1 MNCGVVKLSEKHALV
16 IGGTGMLL
24 EVSLWLMEMGYQ
36 TSVIGKSKEK
46 HDRLIKKATHPNLMN
61 SLKVD
66 YHNHSLLEEQIR
78 KSIQKNGPISLVV
91 SWTPST
97 QALEIVNKLVS
108 EHIDDWNLYQVKGS
122 RRYFNDATLNVPSNC
137 THSSIYLGF
146 IIEGEQSRWLTNNEI
161 SAGVIQHIQS
171 GNSESIIGRI
181 HPYEKRPN

>member
-1 MNCGVVKLSEKHALV
+1 MVKLSEKHALV
-16 IGGTGMLL
+16 VGGTGMLS

-36 TSVIGKSKEK
+36 TSVIGRSKEK
-46 HDRLIKKATHPNLMN
+46 HDRLMKKATHSDLMN

-78 KSIQKNGPISLVV
+78 KSIQKYGPISLVV

-108 EHIDDWNLYQVKGS
+108 EYIKHWHLYQVKGS
-122 RRYFNDATLNVPSNC
+122 RRYFNDDILNVPSNC
-137 THSSIYLGF
+137 TQSSIYLGF
-146 IIEGEQSRWLTNNEI
+146 ILEGNHSRWLTHEEI

-171 GNSESIIGRI
+171 GNSESLIGRI